1 MPRPQSTS
9 SRNPRPPH
17 QRPTPHLDDVD
28 RAILALLVDDGR
40 MANAEIAR
48 RVGIPESTCAG
59 RVRALLAS
67 KVVRGVRADV
77 DLAAVGRPM
86 EAMVALQFTGHAREA
101 MDAVRARIKQVPGV
115 ISAFHVSGRTDFLV
129 HVCAASSDELRD
141 LVLDHLT
148 SLAGVAHA
156 ETSLIFERI
165 EGGHP
170 WEPAGAR
177 GREQA
182 RRR

>member
-1 MPRPQSTS
+1 MPPPQPAA
-9 SRNPRPPH
+9 SRNPRVRHEP
-17 QRPTPHLDDVD
+17 PTPPLDETDL
-28 RAILALLVDDGR
+28 AILALLVDDGR
-40 MANAEIAR
+40 MPNAEIAR

-67 KVVRGVRADV
+67 KVVRGVHADV
-77 DLAAVGRPM
+77 DLAAIGRPM

-101 MDAVRARIKQVPGV
+101 MDAVRARIKEVPGV
-115 ISAFHVSGRTDFLV
+115 IAAYHVSGRTDFLV
-129 HVCAASSDELRD
+129 HVCAASADELRD

-148 SLAGVAHA
+148 PLAGVAHA

-165 EGGHP
+165 DGGHP
-170 WEPAGAR
+170 WDPAGAR
-177 GREQA
+177 GRGQA

>member
-1 MPRPQSTS
+1 MTAAERERPRK
-9 SRNPRPPH
+9 PRA
-17 QRPTPHLDDVD
+17 RPASPTRLDDTD

-40 MANAEIAR
+40 MPNAEIAR
-48 RVGIPESTCAG
+48 RVGLPESTCAG
-59 RVRALLAS
+59 RVRALLTS
-67 KVVRGVRADV
+67 KVVRGVHADV

-86 EAMVALQFTGHAREA
+86 EAMIALQFTGHAREA
-101 MDAVRARIKQVPGV
+101 MDAVRARIGEVPGV
-115 ISAFHVSGRTDFLV
+115 IAAYHVSGRTDFLV
-129 HVCAASSDELRD
+129 HVSAASADELRD

-165 EGGHP
+165 DGGHP
-170 WEPAGAR
+170 WDPPGAR
-177 GREQA
+177 GRRQA

>member
-1 MPRPQSTS
+1 MALQEPAA
-9 SRNPRPPH
+9 SRNPRRSYEPP
-17 QRPTPHLDDVD
+17 PPPLDEVD
-28 RAILALLVDDGR
+28 RAILARLVDDGR
-40 MANAEIAR
+40 MPNAEIAR

-67 KVVRGVRADV
+67 KVVRGIHADV

-101 MDAVRARIKQVPGV
+101 MDAVRARIQAVPGV
-115 ISAFHVSGRTDFLV
+115 IAAYHVSGRTDFLV

-170 WEPAGAR
+170 WDPARAR
-177 GREQA
+177 GGGPA
-182 RRR
+182 RPR

>member
-1 MPRPQSTS
+1 MPRKEPVVP
-9 SRNPRPPH
+9 RFPRPRHEPAV
-17 QRPTPHLDDVD
+17 PPLDDVD

-40 MANAEIAR
+40 MPNAEIAR

-67 KVVRGVRADV
+67 QVVRGIHADV

-86 EAMVALQFTGHAREA
+86 EAMVALQFMGHAREA
-101 MDAVRARIKQVPGV
+101 MDAVRKRIGEVPGV
-115 ISAFHVSGRTDFLV
+115 IAAYHVSGRTDFLV
-129 HVCAASSDELRD
+129 HVCAASSDALRD
-141 LVLDHLT
+141 LVLDLT
-148 SLAGVAHA
+148 PLAGVAHA

-170 WEPAGAR
+170 WDPARAGGGGPAR
-177 GREQA
+177 A
-182 RRR
+182 R